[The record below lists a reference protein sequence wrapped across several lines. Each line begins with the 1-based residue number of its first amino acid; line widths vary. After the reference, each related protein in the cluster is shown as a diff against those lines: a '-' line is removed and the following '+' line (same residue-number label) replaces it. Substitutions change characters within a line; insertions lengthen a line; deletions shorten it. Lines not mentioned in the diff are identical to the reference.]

1 MIRIK
6 RHALSIATAV
16 TIGLLGVQPLA
27 ASTVAYWN
35 APTVSGSTLADLAG
49 GDQDLVGSSGQM
61 TPSAVN
67 VAPLPVPNPDPITT
81 GASGSIYFNSGSEA
95 PHTLSASVFQM
106 TSTKSFTF
114 EGWIQAQSGSSGFI
128 ASDRHSGNSYRGW
141 FLELKSSGGIQF
153 YSNSG
158 GTANDITSASIA
170 DGGNH
175 HFAAVWNHADGV
187 MSLYI
192 DGGSAGS
199 VSHSVGSYTP
209 FGFSIGGRDGTTPGS
224 GFVDNLLTAGTRLD
238 EMRFSD
244 AALAP
249 TQFLN
254 AIPEPASL
262 VLMGLGTLLI
272 TGRRRVV

>member
-1 MIRIK
+1 MVCINRL
-6 RHALSIATAV
+6 ALSLAAAV
-16 TIGLLGVQPLA
+16 TIGLIVLQPLSA
-27 ASTVAYWN
+27 ATVAYWN

-61 TPSAVN
+61 TPSAVD
-67 VAPLPVPNPDPITT
+67 VAPLPVPNSDPVTT

-95 PHTLSASVFQM
+95 PHTDSASVFQM

-114 EGWIQAQSGSSGFI
+114 EGWIQAQSGSTGYI
-128 ASDRHSGNSYRGW
+128 ASDRHRGTSYRGW
-141 FLELKSSGGIQF
+141 FLQLQSSGSIQF

-158 GTANDITSASIA
+158 GTATTINSPIIT

-175 HFAAVWNHADGV
+175 HFAAVWDHTDGV

-192 DGGSAGS
+192 DGDLEGG

-209 FGFSIGGRDGTTPGS
+209 FGFSIGGRNTS
-224 GFVDNLLTAGTRLD
+224 SDNKFTADLLTAGTRLD

-254 AIPEPASL
+254 ATGIPEPISVA
-262 VLMGLGTLLI
+262 MGLVGLTLVMV
-272 TGRRRVV
+272 RRRA